1 MGIQG
6 LTTFI
11 ARNADRSLEAF
22 HLHDQYL
29 VIDGNSLAAQLF
41 QNTTKCNSSFGGDYD
56 VYARIIK
63 KFFSALTKCKITP
76 YVIFDGG
83 YEDKKMKTVLK
94 RFTGRIMD
102 ASRLNPK
109 NQSQFLVF
117 PLLMKDVF
125 IEVLKSCKVSY
136 TFCELEADSE
146 IAAVARFLGCPVL
159 SYDSDF
165 FVFNVTYIPFP
176 SLTLKPSI
184 LRTNEGSHY
193 VLKCKLY
200 RVENFL
206 TLFPGVDSN
215 TLPLIATL
223 LGNDY
228 VKRSV
233 FSKFYDNLKQSKSK
247 KMNEGQRRIVAVIEW
262 LQNESFDSAI
272 EKVLS
277 HYKLTERNK
286 IQKLINGSCANYKST
301 YCNSLKELGLLTER
315 FTIEIEA
322 VEGQIKAKDNVN
334 KNLQWILNIL
344 KTGKISPRFYDLI
357 HKSLYIAMPQAEDF
371 TMSDSNLASLPI
383 LRFSFDIIMGFN
395 KKDMT
400 LECRNGIKQR
410 TRSIPYTAYVP
421 DELIESWVNR
431 HESPGPA
438 MFYGF
443 LERTMEKE
451 ILEEIK
457 RVPANLQM
465 LVLTILWMTK
475 SSSGYTPIPNESQIY
490 SLILSCL
497 NLSLVKTKIDGDYS
511 SYEFNSKYTGEL
523 QGWCETSKERQVKVV
538 DGFEGIN
545 EKNVCY
551 EDCMTAASKMLKYF
565 EIDPKVVEFPKVY
578 KCKYLHFFAQFQ
590 CCFQQLSYLNALT
603 SEPFTPC
610 KIQETYNGTFLYN
623 MYANLK
629 RRDNPGSYIYQLLQ
643 CSPSVLNCFIV
654 IAKFLGFD
662 NCCPPRL
669 DQQISKPKVGKK
681 PKKVT
686 EDIVPE
692 EPTDSI
698 DNVSEDGDDLYD
710 VNNRFNALNL
720 VDPF

>member
-11 ARNADRSLEAF
+11 ARNADRSLETF
-22 HLHDQYL
+22 HLHDQCL

-41 QNTTKCNSSFGGDYD
+41 ENTTKCNSSFGGDYD
-56 VYARIIK
+56 VYARTIK
-63 KFFSALTKCKITP
+63 KFFNALTKCKITP

-94 RFTGRIMD
+94 RFTGRIID

-109 NQSQFLVF
+109 NQSQLLVF

-125 IEVLKSCKVSY
+125 IEVLRSCNVPY

-176 SLTLKPSI
+176 SLTLKPSV
-184 LRTNEGSHY
+184 LKTNEGSHY

-206 TLFPGVDSN
+206 TLFPGVDN
-215 TLPLIATL
+215 NMLPLIATL

-247 KMNEGQRRIVAVIEW
+247 KMNEGQCRIVAVIEW
-262 LQNESFDSAI
+262 LQNESLDSAV

-286 IQKLINGSCANYKST
+286 IKKLIIGSCANYTST
-301 YCNSLKELGLLTER
+301 YCNSLKELGLLTENS
-315 FTIEIEA
+315 TIEIEA
-322 VEGQIKAKDNVN
+322 PEDDIGN
-334 KNLQWILNIL
+334 KNQQWILNIL
-344 KTGKISPRFYDLI
+344 KTGKISPRFYDII
-357 HKSLYIAMPQAEDF
+357 HKSFYIANPQVEDF
-371 TMSDSNLASLPI
+371 TMSDSNLSSLPI
-383 LRFSFDIIMGFN
+383 LRFLFDIMMGFD
-395 KKDMT
+395 KTDMT

-421 DELIESWVNR
+421 DEVINSWVNR
-431 HESPGPA
+431 RESPGPA

-443 LERTMEKE
+443 LERTMEKGT
-451 ILEEIK
+451 LKEIK

-465 LVLTILWMTK
+465 LVLTILWMMK
-475 SSSGYTPIPNESQIY
+475 SSSEYIPVPNESQIY
-490 SLILSCL
+490 SLILSCI
-497 NLSLVKTKIDGDYS
+497 NLSLVKTKIDGNYS
-511 SYEFNSKYTGEL
+511 SYEFNSKYSEEV
-523 QGWCETSKERQVKVV
+523 QGWCANSKERQLKVV
-538 DGFEGIN
+538 DGFEGIDG
-545 EKNVCY
+545 KNICY

-565 EIDPKVVEFPKVY
+565 EIDPKVAEFPKVY

-590 CCFQQLSYLNALT
+590 CCFQQFSYLNALT

-610 KIQETYNGTFLYN
+610 VVNETYNGTFLYN
-623 MYANLK
+623 MYVNLK

-643 CSPSVLNCFIV
+643 CSPSVLNCFTV
-654 IAKFLGFD
+654 LAKFLGFD
-662 NCCPPRL
+662 NCCPPRPE
-669 DQQISKPKVGKK
+669 QPISKSKIVKK
-681 PKKVT
+681 TKKIS
-686 EDIVPE
+686 EEIVLE
-692 EPTDSI
+692 EPIDSI
-698 DNVSEDGDDLYD
+698 DNVSEDSDGLYD

-720 VDPF
+720 VDPI

>member
-11 ARNADRSLEAF
+11 ARNADRSLETF
-22 HLHDQYL
+22 HLHDQCL

-41 QNTTKCNSSFGGDYD
+41 QNTTKCNSSFGGDYA
-56 VYARIIK
+56 VYARAIR
-63 KFFSALTKCKITP
+63 KFFNALTKCKITP

-94 RFTGRIMD
+94 RFSGRIID

-109 NQSQFLVF
+109 NQSKFLVF

-125 IEVLKSCKVSY
+125 VEVLRSCNVTY

-176 SLTLKPSI
+176 ALTLKPSI
-184 LRTNEGSHY
+184 LKTNEGSHY

-200 RVENFL
+200 RVEYFFK
-206 TLFPGVDSN
+206 LFPGVDN
-215 TLPLIATL
+215 NMLPLIATL

-286 IQKLINGSCANYKST
+286 IQKLITGSCANYTST
-301 YCNSLKELGLLTER
+301 YCNSLKELGLLTENS
-315 FTIEIEA
+315 TIDMEA
-322 VEGQIKAKDNVN
+322 LEVQIKTTDNDY
-334 KNLQWILNIL
+334 KNHQWILNIL
-344 KTGKISPRFYDLI
+344 KTGKISPRFYDII
-357 HKSLYIAMPQAEDF
+357 HKSFYIAMPQAEDF
-371 TMSDSNLASLPI
+371 TMSDSNLSSLPV
-383 LRFSFDIIMGFN
+383 LRFSFDIMMGFD
-395 KKDMT
+395 KKDMM

-410 TRSIPYTAYVP
+410 SRSIPYTAYIP
-421 DELIESWVNR
+421 DELIDSWVNR
-431 HESPGPA
+431 RESPGPA

-443 LERTMEKE
+443 LEKTMEKE
-451 ILEEIK
+451 TIEEIK
-457 RVPANLQM
+457 RVPGNLQM
-465 LVLTILWMTK
+465 LVLTILWMRN
-475 SSSGYTPIPNESQIY
+475 SSSGYIPVPNESQIY
-490 SLILSCL
+490 SLILSCI
-497 NLSLVKTKIDGDYS
+497 NLSLVRTKIAGDYS
-511 SYEFNSKYTGEL
+511 SYEFNSKYSEEI
-523 QGWCETSKERQVKVV
+523 QGWCDTCKERQVKVV
-538 DGFEGIN
+538 PGFEGIN
-545 EKNVCY
+545 EKNICY
-551 EDCMTAASKMLKYF
+551 EDCMTTASKMWKYF
-565 EIDPKVVEFPKVY
+565 EVDPKVVEFPKVY

-603 SEPFTPC
+603 LEPFIPC
-610 KIQETYNGTFLYN
+610 IVNETYNGTFLYN
-623 MYANLK
+623 MYTNLK

-643 CSPSVLNCFIV
+643 CSPSVLHCFVV

-662 NCCPPRL
+662 DCCPLRP
-669 DQQISKPKVGKK
+669 DQQITKVGKK
-681 PKKVT
+681 PKKTT
-686 EDIVPE
+686 EEIVPE
-692 EPTDSI
+692 EPIDSI

-720 VDPF
+720 VDPI